1 MGQIAPV
8 THQTLGQIAPVTHQ
22 TLGQIA
28 PVTHQT
34 LGRIAPVDRGGVGG
48 LRRRALGPKS
58 PFFQGKGTFFK
69 FRPTK
74 SDARRPIWHAACI
87 SLLAR
92 RAVSAPYVASRFSAC
107 ALCPWRW
114 SPRVSSSSSSASHT
128 LKEKVHFMRF
138 KNSYAASVAAAV
150 AAVVFSAAFQPAEAV
165 IITTANSGI
174 YDVITTSDAP
184 PYSEASLGPAIT
196 YAALSSG
203 SWGDYSYVFANSSLA
218 AEFATLYNA
227 SSAPSTLKTAN
238 NGTLGA
244 KPSNP
249 NTTGGPLFFTGT
261 TTQDFGF
268 GTLLTA
274 EGQYYNGAANNFGSS
289 QGGTGVFIASV
300 PQTQVWAL
308 YKAQPVPEPTQ
319 MVSVAGIGAAYGA
332 WRLRKLRRSR
342 TAAGDAIAG

>member
-1 MGQIAPV
+1 
-8 THQTLGQIAPVTHQ
+8 
-22 TLGQIA
+22 
-28 PVTHQT
+28 
-34 LGRIAPVDRGGVGG
+34 
-48 LRRRALGPKS
+48 
-58 PFFQGKGTFFK
+58 
-69 FRPTK
+69 
-74 SDARRPIWHAACI
+74 
-87 SLLAR
+87 
-92 RAVSAPYVASRFSAC
+92 
-107 ALCPWRW
+107 
-114 SPRVSSSSSSASHT
+114 
-128 LKEKVHFMRF
+128 MRF

-165 IITTANSGI
+165 IITTASSGI

-184 PYSEASLGPAIT
+184 PYSQASLGPAIT

-203 SWGDYSYVFANSSLA
+203 SWSGYSYVFANSSLA
-218 AEFATLYNA
+218 AEFATLYSA

-244 KPSNP
+244 QPSNP
-249 NTTGGPLFFTGT
+249 GTTGGPLFFTGT

-268 GTLLTA
+268 GSLFTA
-274 EGQYYNGAANNFGSS
+274 EGQYYTGGAANNFGSN
-289 QGGTGVFIASV
+289 QGGTGAFSGAV

-342 TAAGDAIAG
+342 EAAGEAIAG